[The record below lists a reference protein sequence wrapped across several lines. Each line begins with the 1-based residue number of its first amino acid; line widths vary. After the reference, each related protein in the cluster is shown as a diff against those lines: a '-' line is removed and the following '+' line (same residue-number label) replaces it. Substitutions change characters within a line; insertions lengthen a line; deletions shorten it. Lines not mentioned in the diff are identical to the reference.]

1 MNDFTVYCHIFPNDK
16 KYIGIT
22 RQSVYRRWSN
32 GLGYLTS
39 PLMNNAIQKYGWHN
53 IEHKI
58 LYTNLTKE
66 QAEKMEMK
74 LISEWKTNN
83 IKYGYNILSGG
94 NVSNGITKD
103 GKKRISNSRKG
114 KKLSDEIKH
123 KMKMSH
129 LKIKHYNNRKI
140 NQYRLNGKL
149 IKIWNSSSEIQRIL
163 NIPHQN
169 IIKVCQNSTTRKT
182 AGGFK
187 WSYNETEVINHE

>member
-22 RQSVYRRWSN
+22 RQSVYRRWSKR
-32 GLGYLTS
+32 LGYLTS

-66 QAEKMEMK
+66 QAEKMEIK

-94 NVSNGITKD
+94 NVSNGITEEVKD
-103 GKKRISNSRKG
+103 KLRKHRLG
-114 KKLSDEIKH
+114 TKLSEQTK
-123 KMKMSH
+123 KKMSITA
-129 LKIKHYNNRKI
+129 LNKHYKR
-140 NQYRLNGKL
+140 
-149 IKIWNSSSEIQRIL
+149 
-163 NIPHQN
+163 PM
-169 IIKVCQNSTTRKT
+169 
-182 AGGFK
+182 
-187 WSYNETEVINHE
+187 TE